1 MSISKSNSPVRVRF
15 NPLIVG
21 VTMIIAAVLLVGC
34 DPPEHSEGDG
44 HDHDEAGAADQHAPH
59 EDGGGHAHDEPQTG
73 TPVQAPEGGSEH
85 DHAQAEEEPHVD
97 EVTLATYAI
106 ERYGVVVERAQTR
119 VLQHTL
125 VAPAR
130 VGFNIE
136 AMAHVGSPLSG
147 RAVEIKVRLGSV
159 VNAGDDLVV
168 VESPELGET
177 QSDFLIKRTAAQT
190 VVPTVELAKT
200 AWDRA
205 RGLYEKSEGIALA
218 EVQRREGEYKA
229 ALAAQQSAQAA
240 ATAAE
245 NLLHILGMKQTE
257 VEALIDS
264 GEVDPRFTIHAP
276 LGGQIVEREV
286 TLGELVGPD
295 REKLLIIAN
304 TDVLWVLA
312 DVPEARV
319 HEVQVSATAWVTVG
333 TVGSLTY
340 EGQVAFISPW
350 VDPTTRTAQVR
361 IEVPASEIALKP
373 GMFAQVEIVSSDPG
387 GGAPAAVIVVPDEA
401 IQIVEGGPA
410 VFVPVEGEPNTFA
423 KRAVS
428 IGKTVGGLVPIYSGL
443 AEGESFV
450 AAGSFILKAELGKG
464 SAAHEH

>member
-1 MSISKSNSPVRVRF
+1 MSTLRSISLPHLRV
-15 NPLIVG
+15 NPPIVAAIL
-21 VTMIIAAVLLVGC
+21 VIAAVTITGC
-34 DPPEHSEGDG
+34 DRDQHSEEDG
-44 HDHDEAGAADQHAPH
+44 HDHGETSAVKMTRAHQEGDGNDHDEAHGATPAGEH
-59 EDGGGHAHDEPQTG
+59 EEDDGHSHSEGESEAHM
-73 TPVQAPEGGSEH
+73 
-85 DHAQAEEEPHVD
+85 D
-97 EVTLATYAI
+97 EVTLAPDAI
-106 ERYGVVVERAQTR
+106 ERYGIKVELAQAR

-147 RAVEIKVRLGSV
+147 RAVEIKVRLGSIV
-159 VNAGDDLVV
+159 DAGDDLVV
-168 VESPELGET
+168 VESPELGEA
-177 QSDFLIKRTAAQT
+177 QSDFLIKRTATQT
-190 VVPTVELAKT
+190 IIPTVELAKS

-218 EVQRREGEYKA
+218 EVQTREGEYKS

-245 NLLHILGMKQTE
+245 NLLHILGMKQAE
-257 VEALIDS
+257 VEMLIQS

-276 LGGQIVEREV
+276 LAGQVVEREV

-295 REKLLIIAN
+295 REKLLVIAN
-304 TDVLWVLA
+304 TEVLWVLA

-319 HEVQVSATAWVTVG
+319 HEVQVGATTWVTVG
-333 TVGSLTY
+333 TVGSLNY
-340 EGQVAFISPW
+340 QGQVAFVSPF

-361 IEVPASEIALKP
+361 IEVPASEIALRP
-373 GMFAQVEIVSSDPG
+373 GMFAQVEIVASDPG
-387 GGAPAAVIVVPDEA
+387 GTMPAAVIAVPDEA
-401 IQIVEGGPA
+401 IQTVEGGPA
-410 VFVPVEGEPNTFA
+410 VFVPVAGEPNTFA

-428 IGKTVGGLVPIYSGL
+428 IGKTIGGLVPIHSGL
-443 AEGESFV
+443 QEGEEFV